1 MKVYEDYRYTG
12 NDGRIYSE
20 NYKAGNVGKSH
31 SVVRIPYYNRS
42 AIARGGDGNSSNIG
56 TSNSGY
62 YYKSDF
68 DKFLV
73 PERDAET
80 IMINRCISKFEG
92 KCGPSG
98 SVGSSVFAEGGKT
111 VQAAVDLL
119 EGFAKT
125 ARAMRRKD
133 VKRLK
138 KAWQQNKKATAALK
152 QAGGKWLSWSFGW
165 GPLVSTISDAMAA
178 TAADFPKVK
187 VHAVQREFR
196 DRYFV
201 EQRSNTTRFVQSTK
215 GKQSIKIGYD
225 VQVENPNTWLLGRL
239 DLLNPGVWIWEAIPF
254 SFFVDYFI
262 NINDMI
268 HNLDSFSGLK
278 VDNGYTTYYHD
289 WDCEQFFI
297 SSTSSGNVIYSK
309 SNSRGTY
316 IHRTS
321 PTPLKRRLVLAHS
334 PLTSSWR
341 RGLNA
346 SSFLAQFLRS

>member
-1 MKVYEDYRYTG
+1 MKIYDNYVYIGD
-12 NDGRIYSE
+12 DGRTYVST
-20 NYKAGNVGKSH
+20 YKAGNVGKSH
-31 SVVRIPYYNRS
+31 SVVRIPYVNRN
-42 AIARGGDGNSSNIG
+42 AIARGGDGNMSNIG

-80 IMINRCISKFEG
+80 IMINRVISKFEG

-119 EGFAKT
+119 ESFAKS

-133 VKRLK
+133 LSRLK
-138 KAWQQNKKATAALK
+138 KAWRQNRRATAALK
-152 QAGGKWLSWSFGW
+152 SAGGKWLSWSFGW
-165 GPLVSTISDAMAA
+165 GPLVSTICDAIAA
-178 TAADFPKVK
+178 TGADFPKTK

-196 DRYFV
+196 HIYNV
-201 EQRSNTTRFVQSTK
+201 EKRSGGTRLVQETK

-254 SFFVDYFI
+254 SFFVDYFV

-268 HNLDSFSGLK
+268 HNLDSFAGLK

-289 WDCEQFFI
+289 WDCNSFFI
-297 SSTSSGNVIYSK
+297 SPSGTIYSK
-309 SNSRGTY
+309 SNSRGKF
-316 IHRTS
+316 IHRTD

-346 SSFLAQFLRS
+346 SSFLAQFLRG